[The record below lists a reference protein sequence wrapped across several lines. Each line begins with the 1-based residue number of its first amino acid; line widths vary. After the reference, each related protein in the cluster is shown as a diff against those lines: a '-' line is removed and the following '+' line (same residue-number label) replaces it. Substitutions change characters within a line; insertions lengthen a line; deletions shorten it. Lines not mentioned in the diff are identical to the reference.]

1 MRTALLLYLIGWMVC
16 FSVSGS
22 QAQEAALEPA
32 SPPTK
37 KAKAAVEADPQAK
50 IELWSTRK
58 LKMRFGMQ
66 FLSNDN
72 NCTQLFATIPFPK
85 EWDEQKVTILSAEL
99 PDNAKYKEREIPGGA
114 KQLVLTVPALGP
126 QQQLDVVVTIEIEK
140 SFINPPKAPE
150 TLVFPKKTL
159 KDKDLNWYLG
169 DSPMIDTK
177 SAQVRS
183 IIKSLKDAEPE
194 HAWAYVESIYDWV
207 RTNINYRQG
216 ELRSTKDTLKDKF
229 GDCEEMSGLFVALCR
244 ASNIPARCVWIP
256 DHCYP
261 EFYLEDA
268 NGFGHWYPCQVAGDR
283 QFGQMQE
290 YRPILQKG
298 DRFKVPESKGLDRY
312 IAEKFTCKHRVIG
325 PKEPSVSIIR
335 DLGELQAELATM
347 QAATEPKAAA
357 PVSPT
362 P

>member
-1 MRTALLLYLIGWMVC
+1 M
-16 FSVSGS
+16 SVVGLFMGLSAS
-22 QAQEAALEPA
+22 VTYAQEAVADTSAPTAKKVKVPTEP
-32 SPPTK
+32 
-37 KAKAAVEADPQAK
+37 DPQAN

-66 FLSNDN
+66 FFSNDN
-72 NCTQLFATIPFPK
+72 NCTQLFATVPFPR
-85 EWDEQKVTILSAEL
+85 EWDEQKVTILSADL
-99 PDNAKYKEREIPGGA
+99 PANAKFKEREVPGGA
-114 KQLVLTVPALGP
+114 KQLVLTVPAMGP
-126 QQQLDVVVTIEIEK
+126 QQQLDIVVTVEIEK

-159 KDKDLNWYLG
+159 KDKELNWYLG
-169 DSPMIDTK
+169 DSPMIETK
-177 SAQVRS
+177 SVQIRN
-183 IIKSLKDAEPE
+183 IIKSLKEQEPAN
-194 HAWAYVESIYDWV
+194 AWAYVESIYDWV
-207 RTNINYRQG
+207 RSNISYRNG
-216 ELRSTKDTLKDKF
+216 ELRSTKDTLKDTF

-261 EFYLEDA
+261 EFYLEDV

-298 DRFKVPESKGLDRY
+298 DRFKVPESKGIERY
-312 IAEKFTCKHRVIG
+312 IAEKFTCKQRVMG
-325 PKEPSVSIIR
+325 PKEPSVTIIR

-357 PVSPT
+357 AVQSP
-362 P
+362 

>member
-1 MRTALLLYLIGWMVC
+1 MRTKRLLCIVALIVC
-16 FSVSGS
+16 FGLNRTD
-22 QAQEAALEPA
+22 AQESVADTSTQPA
-32 SPPTK
+32 K
-37 KAKAAVEADPQAK
+37 KAKAPAEPDPQAN

-66 FLSNDN
+66 FFSHDN

-99 PDNAKYKEREIPGGA
+99 PENAKYKEREVPGGA

-126 QQQLDVVVTIEIEK
+126 QQQLDIVVTVEIEK
-140 SFINPPKAPE
+140 SFIKPPAAPE

-159 KDKDLNWYLG
+159 KDKELNWYLG

-177 SAQVRS
+177 SLQIRN
-183 IIKSLKDAEPE
+183 IIKSLKEEEPE
-194 HAWAYVESIYDWV
+194 NAWAYVESIYDWV
-207 RTNINYRQG
+207 RTNISYRNG

-268 NGFGHWYPCQVAGDR
+268 NGFGHWYPCQVAGER

-298 DRFKVPESKGLDRY
+298 DRFKVPESKGLERY
-312 IAEKFTCKHRVIG
+312 VSEKFTCKQRVMG
-325 PKEPSVSIIR
+325 PKEPSVTVIR
-335 DLGELQAELATM
+335 DLGELEAELATI
-347 QAATEPKAAA
+347 QATTEPKAAT
-357 PVSPT
+357 PVLIP
-362 P
+362 